1 MICNLGLGG
10 GGYVETERRR
20 ILLEQGVRT
29 LVRHGYPR
37 FIRLALRI
45 ISLDFGHRGVC
56 DVGV

>member
-1 MICNLGLGG
+1 M
-10 GGYVETERRR
+10 ETERRR

-56 DVGV
+56 VIWACDCAA